1 MRNLLYISIKYLFGI
16 RKKNIVN
23 LITLVSIIGV
33 LFGTMSMVVVLSIF
47 NGFDSIIQELYNQ
60 VDSDFKIEHKDGIV
74 FELSGDSL
82 SAISNIEGVIDY
94 SEVLESKLLA
104 QYLDKQLVVNAK
116 GVDENY
122 YNFSGLKHSILLG
135 DYVSDKPNF
144 IVVGNG
150 VFHSLEL
157 NLLDFDNHLKLSF
170 FKEPNSLSLSQ
181 AITSHSFY
189 VSGVVGTR
197 VEFDDTYVVLQI
209 EDLRRLL
216 DLPVQCSS
224 IEIKVDESMNRK
236 FIRSQLT
243 SYFGDTYL
251 IQNRLEQRP
260 FVFKMVKTEKLA
272 VYIIF
277 SFIVFVSMLSLIA
290 SLIVLLMAK
299 QKDILVLYEL
309 GLPIRKI
316 KIIFFQVGIFITL
329 IGSACG
335 GVFGLL
341 VCFIQERFK
350 IIKLGENIHFI
361 DSYPVKFDFFDLI
374 MIQLIVI
381 SLGFISSYLVT
392 RNNKFYS
399 YY

>member
-1 MRNLLYISIKYLFGI
+1 MFGI

-33 LFGTMSMVVVLSIF
+33 LFGTMAMVVVLSIF
-47 NGFDSIIQELYNQ
+47 NGFDSIIKELYNQ
-60 VDSDFKIEHKDGIV
+60 VDSDFKIEHKDGVV
-74 FELSGDSL
+74 FELSRDSL
-82 SAISNIEGVIDY
+82 SAIYNIEGVIDY

-116 GVDENY
+116 AVDDNY
-122 YNFSGLKHSILLG
+122 YNFSGLKNSILLG

-170 FKEPNSLSLSQ
+170 FKEPNSLNLSQ
-181 AITSHSFY
+181 SIISHSFY

-209 EDLRRLL
+209 DDLRRLL
-216 DLPVQCSS
+216 DLPGQCSS
-224 IEIKVDESMNRK
+224 IEIKVDESINRK

-277 SFIVFVSMLSLIA
+277 SFIVFVSMLSLVA

-299 QKDILVLYEL
+299 QKDILILYEL

-316 KIIFFQVGIFITL
+316 KIIFFQVGVFITL
-329 IGSACG
+329 IGSAIG
-335 GVFGLL
+335 GFLGLF
-341 VCFIQERFK
+341 VCLIQERFK
-350 IIKLGENIHFI
+350 IIKLGENMHFI

-392 RNNKFYS
+392 GNNNFYS
-399 YY
+399 YH